1 MMAVSTYLS
10 IIALNLLTSPVKKH
24 RGDEWTPPL
33 QKKIHLYATY
43 NRLTL
48 DIRIHNDSEVKGW

>member
-24 RGDEWTPPL
+24 RGDEWTPPPA
-33 QKKIHLYATY
+33 KKKSIYMLPT
-43 NRLTL
+43 T
-48 DIRIHNDSEVKGW
+48 DSL